1 MLRFILHPDGVYVQ
15 KPVVLVI
22 DDEDMNREVCRDA
35 LELDGYEVL
44 TATGT
49 RQAVELLSTRS
60 VDAIVCDMHMPHNGV
75 RLFEHLLKKFPE
87 LAGRFLFVTGDPS
100 QARALDHLA
109 AQAPCLFRP
118 FPIRMLLDAVR
129 SALA

>member
-1 MLRFILHPDGVYVQ
+1 MQ

-22 DDEDMNREVCRDA
+22 DDEDMNREICRDA

-44 TATGT
+44 TASGT
-49 RQAVELLSTRS
+49 RQAVDLLSTRE
-60 VDAIVCDMHMPHNGV
+60 VDAVVCDMQMPHNGL
-75 RLFEHLLKKFPE
+75 RLFEFLLKQFPH

-100 QARALDHLA
+100 QAQALDTMPRP
-109 AQAPCLFRP
+109 APCLFRP
-118 FPIRMLLDAVR
+118 FPIRTLLDAVR

>member
-1 MLRFILHPDGVYVQ
+1 MQ

-49 RQAVELLSTRS
+49 RQAVEVLSARN
-60 VDAIVCDMHMPHNGV
+60 VDAIVCDMQMPHNGV
-75 RLFEHLLKKFPE
+75 RLYEFLLKKFPD
-87 LAGRFLFVTGDPS
+87 LAGRIL
-100 QARALDHLA
+100 
-109 AQAPCLFRP
+109 
-118 FPIRMLLDAVR
+118 
-129 SALA
+129 